1 MGKISEKNPRTP
13 FKTGGNDDF
22 PVYLIGLPK
31 NLGEKLVFGV
41 KNRSLKI
48 GKFRP

>member
-1 MGKISEKNPRTP
+1 MKNPRTP
-13 FKTGGNDDF
+13 FKDGGNDDF